1 VSTGTASTGKAV
13 ASALATPRITRV
25 QAGGLQR
32 KCDCG
37 QHTGGGDCEECKKKK
52 SEEKSSKD
60 PLLQRSALNR
70 SGVKGVP
77 PIVHEVLHSP
87 GQPLDAG
94 ARDYF
99 EPRFGGSLQAA
110 SPRVS
115 SKADGGGL
123 KVEAQDTSHER
134 EADRWAD
141 RVTSASAGAERG
153 QSRQMQD
160 FSHVRVHTDA
170 RAADSA
176 RSVNALAYTVGSD
189 IVFAPAQYN
198 PASAAGKR
206 LLAHELTHV
215 LQQTGGRAPQSVYR
229 TPGPDEKSVLE
240 DKTDQCEGQEDITEE
255 VKTFLQNVPSLVKTI
270 PKLSDGAQKGFVA
283 QFKDV
288 MAPEGDV
295 NLAQFKF
302 LKCKKIHL
310 DIETF
315 GGSYDAYGSKGKKE
329 IGFSTAT
336 AAKMK
341 EAQQA
346 PDPNGD
352 PDAPKDALEKVLT
365 TLAHE
370 KRHMTIKDAPK
381 IRVSDLQRGDSEMT
395 AAQES
400 YHAEEI
406 LAVAEEIAVA
416 RQAEGEDY
424 GVSEG
429 TQHKIHKMRNLMRNF
444 VTEDALKRVRQG
456 IISSLRRRYGFEG
469 ACDNALTLGIVHS
482 MDFGRWHECDRS
494 TGELLTPRTKV
505 PEGLNLCTVKGRIC
519 KIKP

>member
-1 VSTGTASTGKAV
+1 MRVLT
-13 ASALATPRITRV
+13 SATSK
-25 QAGGLQR
+25 AGGPFVPLLSPVRGRVLQR

-37 QHTGGGDCEECKKKK
+37 QHSGGGDCEECKKKK

-70 SGVKGVP
+70 GSVKGVP
-77 PIVHEVLHSP
+77 PIVHEVLRSP

-94 ARDYF
+94 VRDYF
-99 EPRFGGSLQAA
+99 EPRFGRSFQAA
-110 SPRVS
+110 PPRVS
-115 SKADGGGL
+115 SKADSGGL
-123 KVEAQDTSHER
+123 KIEAPDTSQER

-141 RVTSASAGAERG
+141 RATSASAGAER
-153 QSRQMQD
+153 QPSREMQD
-160 FSHVRVHTDA
+160 FSHVRLHTDG

-176 RSVNALAYTVGSD
+176 RSVSALAYTVGSD
-189 IVFAPAQYN
+189 IVFAPGQYN

-215 LQQTGGRAPQSVYR
+215 LQQTGGRAPHSVYR
-229 TPGPDEKSVLE
+229 TPGPEEKSVLE
-240 DKTDQCEGQEDITEE
+240 DKTDQCEGREDITEE

-270 PKLSDGAQKGFVA
+270 PKLSDAAQKGFVA
-283 QFKDV
+283 QFKNV
-288 MAPEGDV
+288 MSPEGDV
-295 NLAQFKF
+295 NLTQFKF
-302 LKCKKIHL
+302 LKCDKINL

-315 GGSYDAYGSKGKKE
+315 GGSYEAYGSKAKKE
-329 IGFSTAT
+329 IGFSKAT
-336 AAKMK
+336 ASKLK
-341 EAQQA
+341 EAQQS

-352 PDAPKDALEKVLT
+352 PDAQKDALEKVLT
-365 TLAHE
+365 TIAHE

-381 IRVSDLQRGDSEMT
+381 IGVSDLKRGDSQST
-395 AAQES
+395 ATQET

-416 RQAEGEDY
+416 RMAEGEDY

-429 TQHKIHKMRNLMRNF
+429 TQNKIFKLRNMMKNF

-456 IISSLRRRYGFEG
+456 IISSLRRRYGFDG
-469 ACDNALTLGIVHS
+469 GCDNALTLGIVHS

-519 KIKP
+519 KIRP